1 MSRAVF
7 TRAGGALLAL
17 FIFVSFTACG
27 RITDAVGADDPCP
40 GIRARF
46 DAVLER
52 ASGACVQSN
61 ECGCY
66 GAITE
71 KAGCGGVTDKGTAD
85 QLGAIAMEFNAA
97 KCAYS
102 RRCAPWLCAPKCVN
116 GRCVRR

>member
-1 MSRAVF
+1 M
-7 TRAGGALLAL
+7 
-17 FIFVSFTACG
+17 
-27 RITDAVGADDPCP
+27 
-40 GIRARF
+40 
-46 DAVLER
+46 ER